1 MLYCSRNC
9 QLKSNTWNTE
19 ARLKTASPLRPET
32 GRSPAPQRPPENVFL
47 SIFFFFPPFTPS
59 LFVKSC
65 RQCTFTSAYTAH
77 KSPKPDVLLNVL
89 IKPIS
94 SVERVA
100 RLQCKP
106 ARGHACEKENNNESL
121 QHPVHTAA
129 VPPHPT
135 HTCSDRSRPVPVP
148 DVSHAQVC
156 FPPPKRETDQTQQI
170 ERKYVFHILRWLLQN
185 TN

>member
-47 SIFFFFPPFTPS
+47 SIFFFFSPS
-59 LFVKSC
+59 LFVRSC

-129 VPPHPT
+129 VPPPHPT

-156 FPPPKRETDQTQQI
+156 FPPKRETDQTQQI

>member
-100 RLQCKP
+100 RLQRKP

-129 VPPHPT
+129 VPPPSNT
-135 HTCSDRSRPVPVP
+135 HMFRPVQTCPSPRCVP
-148 DVSHAQVC
+148 CSGL
-156 FPPPKRETDQTQQI
+156 FPPQ
-170 ERKYVFHILRWLLQN
+170 ERN
-185 TN
+185 GPNSTNRKKICLSYSSLAPPEH

>member
-47 SIFFFFPPFTPS
+47 SIFFFFSPS
-59 LFVKSC
+59 LFVRSC

-129 VPPHPT
+129 VPPPIQHT
-135 HTCSDRSRPVPVP
+135 HVQTGPDLSQSQMCPMLRS
-148 DVSHAQVC
+148 VS
-156 FPPPKRETDQTQQI
+156 PPREKRT
-170 ERKYVFHILRWLLQN
+170 KLN
-185 TN
+185 K

>member
-47 SIFFFFPPFTPS
+47 SIFFFFSPS
-59 LFVKSC
+59 LFVRSC

-129 VPPHPT
+129 VPPPIQHT
-135 HTCSDRSRPVPVP
+135 HVQTGPELSQSQMCPMLRS
-148 DVSHAQVC
+148 VS
-156 FPPPKRETDQTQQI
+156 PPREKRT
-170 ERKYVFHILRWLLQN
+170 KLN
-185 TN
+185 K

>member
-19 ARLKTASPLRPET
+19 AGLKTASPLRPET

-47 SIFFFFPPFTPS
+47 SIFFFPPFTPS

-89 IKPIS
+89 IKAIS

-135 HTCSDRSRPVPVP
+135 HTCSDRSRPVPSQMCP
-148 DVSHAQVC
+148 MLRSVS
-156 FPPPKRETDQTQQI
+156 PPRERNGPNSTN
-170 ERKYVFHILRWLLQN
+170 RKKISLSYSSLAPPEH
-185 TN
+185 

>member
-1 MLYCSRNC
+1 MFFFPS
-9 QLKSNTWNTE
+9 
-19 ARLKTASPLRPET
+19 
-32 GRSPAPQRPPENVFL
+32 
-47 SIFFFFPPFTPS
+47 FFFPPFTPS

-129 VPPHPT
+129 VPPPSNT
-135 HTCSDRSRPVPVP
+135 HMFRPVQTCPSPRCVP
-148 DVSHAQVC
+148 CSGL
-156 FPPPKRETDQTQQI
+156 FPPQERNGPNSTNRKKICLSYSSLAPPEHQLTAERALQETPVLEPRALNESLQSKAAP
-170 ERKYVFHILRWLLQN
+170 RRW
-185 TN
+185 TVPT